1 MKKANKNIRKIHNV
15 FGFRHKVH
23 SVKTEIFA
31 GLSTFVVMAY
41 ILALAP
47 NAFKGIGGAEDA
59 FPTGAM
65 FTAIALVSAL
75 STMLMA
81 VYAKRPLAV
90 APGVGLL
97 YFISGT
103 VCTTMGYSWHFALTA
118 IFIEGVIFTILSFS
132 SWRTLIIECIPIS
145 LRSAIGVGVGF
156 FLASLGLKSAGLA
169 TSSTSIVSLASFV
182 TEPEK
187 QLFALCLILAGMLI
201 INKVRGAIF
210 ITITVA
216 TIIGI
221 PMGLTH
227 IDSVIKMPESPLPLL
242 CQMEWS
248 SDVVSIDMLVC
259 VISILFLDMFDTIG
273 TSLGVLGN
281 SSMSRP
287 NGRVIRMS
295 HIMQVDAISSIL
307 SGIFGTTTCTS
318 YLESA
323 AGVAEGGRT
332 GITSFTTAICFIL
345 AIFASPIFLA
355 IPGVVTGA
363 IMLIV
368 SFHMFSAIRHINL
381 SNPVEAI
388 PSVLIILM
396 MTITGS
402 ISDGIVVGVITYAVF
417 STFAELKRDKGQKT
431 TR

>member
-1 MKKANKNIRKIHNV
+1 M
-15 FGFRHKVH
+15 H
-23 SVKTEIFA
+23 SAKTEIFA
-31 GLSTFVVMAY
+31 GLSTFFVMAY

-47 NAFKGIGGAEDA
+47 NAFKGVGGTEDA
-59 FPTGAM
+59 FPTGAL

-388 PSVLIILM
+388 PSVLL
-396 MTITGS
+396 S
-402 ISDGIVVGVITYAVF
+402 
-417 STFAELKRDKGQKT
+417 
-431 TR
+431 